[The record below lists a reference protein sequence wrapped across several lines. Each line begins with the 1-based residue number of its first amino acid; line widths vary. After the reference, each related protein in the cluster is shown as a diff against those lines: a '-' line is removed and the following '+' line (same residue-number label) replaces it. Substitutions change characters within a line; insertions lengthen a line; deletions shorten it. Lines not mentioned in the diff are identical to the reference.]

1 MNWCVVNNDPAAK
14 FCWKPFNMLLLLVYN
29 YMCGKK
35 EGIQNSSDQN
45 RGEGMW
51 GGMKTNEYF
60 LSTILTK
67 KSCTN

>member
-1 MNWCVVNNDPAAK
+1 MTLQLDFVGSHLIH
-14 FCWKPFNMLLLLVYN
+14 MLLLVYD
-29 YMCGKK
+29 YMCGKR

-45 RGEGMW
+45 RGEWMW

-67 KSCTN
+67 KSCKN